1 MTKTQHMTQ
10 VEMKFHDFMFPK
22 KAAPSNLHQIPKVRS
37 VLKSAGS
44 DDFKTALD
52 CEFWSSRS

>member
-22 KAAPSNLHQIPKVRS
+22 KAAPSNLHQIPKEG

-44 DDFKTALD
+44 DDFKTVLD
-52 CEFWSSRS
+52 FEFWSSRS